1 MDNLRFIRETME
13 RAASFTAVPGWG
25 GVAIGCTALATAVL
39 AAREPWPVG
48 WARLWLVEA
57 AVAGLIG
64 FTALHRKATRY
75 GTPLFRGPG
84 RRFTL
89 GFLPA
94 VLVGAVLTLAL
105 WQSGQFAIIPGLWLL
120 LYGVAVL
127 SAGAF
132 SVRIVPLQGLCFI
145 ATGALALFTPPAWR
159 DAWMAAGFG
168 GLHVI
173 FGLIIAWR
181 YGG

>member
-25 GVAIGCTALATAVL
+25 GVAIGATALATAAI
-39 AAREPWPVG
+39 AARQPWPLG
-48 WARLWLVEA
+48 WGWTWLLEA
-57 AVAGLIG
+57 AVAGVIG
-64 FTALHRKATRY
+64 FATLHRKARRSDTS
-75 GTPLFRGPG
+75 LFRGPG

-94 VLVGAVLTLAL
+94 VLVGGVLTLAL
-105 WQSGQFAIIPGLWLL
+105 WRAGQFTIIPGLWLL

-132 SVRIVPLQGLCFI
+132 SVRIVPLLGLCFI
-145 ATGALALFTPPAWR
+145 ATGVFALFTPPAWR